1 MVAPAAGEFW
11 GVGGGPGGGGG
22 GRWMEWL
29 KQTPSAGLRHP
40 LSNHCHN

>member
-11 GVGGGPGGGGG
+11 GVGGGPGERG

-40 LSNHCHN
+40 FSNHCHN